1 APIGGEDNGGIIFA
15 DHQFCRDGAMAA
27 ARMMEFIAKNGSIQ
41 AQVDK
46 LPVYHTIKEA
56 ASCPDSMK
64 QKVIEEMAKRHS
76 DERLD
81 TTDGLKISFD
91 DGWVLLRPSGTEPKF
106 RIYSESKDPLVAE
119 YRAKSFSKEVTDI
132 LFPQALNS

>member
-1 APIGGEDNGGIIFA
+1 
-15 DHQFCRDGAMAA
+15 
-27 ARMMEFIAKNGSIQ
+27 MEFIAKNGSIQ

-46 LPVYHTIKEA
+46 LPRYHTIKEA

-132 LFPQALNS
+132 LFPLTLNS